1 MKIPPTTDLVRASVP
16 SPTAAA
22 EAAAAVPASGR
33 SRVAVIGGGAI
44 GGVLAAAL
52 EDAGHDVVVCVRTHF
67 DELVIETNTAE
78 RRRVP
83 VTIATRPDGL
93 TPRQWVLLAVKA
105 HDTESVAHWLTA
117 LADENTTVVVLQNGV
132 DQAEPVQ
139 RLVPAAT
146 VVPALVYVGA
156 ERLAPGLIRH
166 GFGGRISVP
175 AGPAADELAKLF
187 SGSQVDVGQET
198 DFTAAAW
205 RKLLVN
211 VAINPITALTL
222 RRIEVFEDAELREL
236 ARGLMTETLAVGV
249 ARGVNLTEQDIPDA
263 LKVLDQ
269 FTEQDG
275 TSMLYDRL
283 AGLQLEHDALNG
295 AVVRAATSLGIDV
308 PLNRTLLALVRAL
321 V

>member
-1 MKIPPTTDLVRASVP
+1 MKIPTPAPDPARASVP
-16 SPTAAA
+16 SPTGAAQP
-22 EAAAAVPASGR
+22 AVPASGR

-52 EDAGHDVVVCVRTHF
+52 DEAGHDVVVCVRTHF
-67 DELVIETNTAE
+67 DELVIETNTTE

-93 TPRQWVLLAVKA
+93 TPRRWVLLAVKA
-105 HDTESVAHWLTA
+105 HDTDSVAHWLTA

-139 RLVPAAT
+139 RLVPAAR
-146 VVPALVYVGA
+146 VLPALVYVAA

-175 AGPAADELAKLF
+175 AGLAADELAKLF
-187 SGSQVDVGQET
+187 SGSQVEIGQET

-236 ARGLMTETLAVGV
+236 ARGLMNETLAVGV
-249 ARGVNLTEQDIPDA
+249 SRGVDLTEQDIQNA

-283 AGLQLEHDALNG
+283 AGLPLEHDALNG

-321 V
+321 A